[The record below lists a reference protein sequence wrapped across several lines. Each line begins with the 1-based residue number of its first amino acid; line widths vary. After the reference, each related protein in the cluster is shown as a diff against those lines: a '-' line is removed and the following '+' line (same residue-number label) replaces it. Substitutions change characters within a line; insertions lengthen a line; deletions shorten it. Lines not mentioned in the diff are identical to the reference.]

1 MKIIIAGGRDFEDYN
16 LLKEKCDKILSTI
29 NEEIII
35 VSGCAKGAD
44 LLGERYGNELG
55 HQIIYFPA
63 NWRLYGSGAGYVRNR
78 EMAEYADCLIAF
90 WDGESRGTKNMIE
103 EADKKGLKVRIINY

>member
-29 NEEIII
+29 NEKIII

-44 LLGERYGNELG
+44 MMGEKYANDLG
-55 HQIIYFPA
+55 HQIVYFSP
-63 NWRLYGSGAGYVRNR
+63 NWRLYGSRAGPVRNR
-78 EMAEYADCLIAF
+78 EMVEYADSLILF
-90 WDGESRGTKNMIE
+90 WNGVNKDSVDMLEKAKEKNLSIRVI
-103 EADKKGLKVRIINY
+103 KY

>member
-1 MKIIIAGGRDFEDYN
+1 MKVIIAGGRDFQDYV
-16 LLKEKCDKILSTI
+16 LLQEKCNNILSTI
-29 NEEIII
+29 KDKIII

-55 HQIIYFPA
+55 HQIVYFPA
-63 NWRLYGSGAGYVRNR
+63 NWRLYGSGAGPVRNR

-90 WDGESRGTKNMIE
+90 WDGQSKGTKNMIE
-103 EADKKGLKVRIINY
+103 EASKKGLKTRIINY